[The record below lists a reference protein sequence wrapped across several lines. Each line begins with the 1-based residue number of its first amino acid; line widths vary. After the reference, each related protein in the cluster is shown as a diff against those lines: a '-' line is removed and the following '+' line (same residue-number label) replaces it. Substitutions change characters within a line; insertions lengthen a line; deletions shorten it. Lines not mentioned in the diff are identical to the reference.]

1 MFDDR
6 DKPSV
11 ALVGQTN
18 MQYFS
23 PIPIYK
29 REENMLAWIHRPLV
43 ATINQMGTLVAT
55 LNKRETLMHIYIY
68 KREHSV
74 STISFNQGDHTN
86 LMHISL
92 NKRKHTNDDIT
103 SQQEGA

>member
-1 MFDDR
+1 M
-6 DKPSV
+6 V
-11 ALVGQTN
+11 AKHAVLSTHPYLQEGG
-18 MQYFS
+18 
-23 PIPIYK
+23 
-29 REENMLAWIHRPLV
+29 NMLAWIHRPLV
-43 ATINQMGTLVAT
+43 ATINQMETLVAT
-55 LNKRETLMHIYIY
+55 LNKRETLMQIYIY

-74 STISFNQGDHTN
+74 RIISFNQWDHTN